1 MLLLYFPASLPLS
14 VSLRLLYCLAAAF
27 GKTEAITSHQGR
39 LRRPLHRHSLGR
51 ERASEAD
58 PLSHRRTP
66 FIIQPP
72 LSLVAIELQSSAAS
86 AVISDV
92 LDALKGKI
100 AICLKSSPSST
111 TVPPRSRPPSLPR
124 PLSRPMAYPNM
135 TSRVGRPRPSSST
148 PGGGCYVV
156 PWRVDS
162 RWGSLAPPLDT
173 RI

>member
-51 ERASEAD
+51 ERVRPTIYPTVE
-58 PLSHRRTP
+58 PLLSSS
-66 FIIQPP
+66 PP
-72 LSLVAIELQSSAAS
+72 LSLVAIEHQSSAAS

-100 AICLKSSPSST
+100 AICLKSSPST
-111 TVPPRSRPPSLPR
+111 TNVSLTLGL
-124 PLSRPMAYPNM
+124 PLSLNRFP
-135 TSRVGRPRPSSST
+135 VQ
-148 PGGGCYVV
+148 
-156 PWRVDS
+156 WRI
-162 RWGSLAPPLDT
+162 LT
-173 RI
+173 

>member
-39 LRRPLHRHSLGR
+39 WRRPLHRHSLGR
-51 ERASEAD
+51 ERASNRGR
-58 PLSHRRTP
+58 PSIPPSNP
-66 FIIQPP
+66 FYHPAP
-72 LSLVAIELQSSAAS
+72 SLSLVAIEHQSSAAS

-111 TVPPRSRPPSLPR
+111 VP
-124 PLSRPMAYPNM
+124 
-135 TSRVGRPRPSSST
+135 
-148 PGGGCYVV
+148 
-156 PWRVDS
+156 
-162 RWGSLAPPLDT
+162 LAPSTAFPSNGVS
-173 RI
+173 